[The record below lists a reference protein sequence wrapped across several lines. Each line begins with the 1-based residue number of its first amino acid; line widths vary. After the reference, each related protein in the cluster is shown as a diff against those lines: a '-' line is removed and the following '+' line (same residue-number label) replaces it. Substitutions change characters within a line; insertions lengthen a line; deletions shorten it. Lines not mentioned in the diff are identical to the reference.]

1 MRQVVVDVGPVDGC
15 EAPEL
20 KRKPGGVQG
29 DAHAS
34 AERVDKCFCTPIS
47 GLFTSIGCL
56 FFDMFLQ
63 EVTVD
68 RLGEVFTSSIR
79 AENGRHV
86 ANSCDGTLNGW
97 QKFVLGFVKLYAHE
111 P

>member
-1 MRQVVVDVGPVDGC
+1 VFLHAHFRTVHEHWLSLFDV
-15 EAPEL
+15 
-20 KRKPGGVQG
+20 
-29 DAHAS
+29 
-34 AERVDKCFCTPIS
+34 
-47 GLFTSIGCL
+47 
-56 FFDMFLQ
+56 FLQ

-79 AENGRHV
+79 AENGRLV